1 SIAIT
6 ALLFIVKTNTKESHE
21 QHDLST
27 MSQGFEPNHLA
38 GGGDQQLLV
47 TAPLR
52 FTGCGRHLTLSFPPL
67 LHFRLPL
74 ELLC

>member
-1 SIAIT
+1 MAIT

-21 QHDLST
+21 QHDPST

-47 TAPLR
+47 SASLR
-52 FTGCGRHLTLSFPPL
+52 FTGCGRHVTLPFLPL
-67 LHFRLPL
+67 LHFRLPS
-74 ELLC
+74 ERRY